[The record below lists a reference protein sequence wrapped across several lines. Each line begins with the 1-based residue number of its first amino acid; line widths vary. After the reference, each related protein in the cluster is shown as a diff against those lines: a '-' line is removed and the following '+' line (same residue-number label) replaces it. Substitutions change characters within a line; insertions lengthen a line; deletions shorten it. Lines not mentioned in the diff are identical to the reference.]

1 MRSRGGAFTAWL
13 QISVLP
19 SWPSHSASRAQL
31 LLLETEGDDGPC
43 LGHLE
48 VAHGEHSVSAS
59 RHHHHRHHH
68 PLSVSFPDDPSKQ
81 GEGPHA
87 QAPASF
93 HRAHAAPNTFH
104 CACVSGLPAAPPP
117 PPPLGSASWSPGA
130 CVLFSGSFQ
139 RQHGAWAVGVS
150 KCLLDKQVSWSVPRP
165 LQRPVWFRAQ
175 LGRGLRSARE
185 VQAHF
190 LFGNDGSRVPAQVC
204 LSVCLLR
211 ERMRT
216 APESL

>member
-1 MRSRGGAFTAWL
+1 MLVVIIIIA
-13 QISVLP
+13 III
-19 SWPSHSASRAQL
+19 
-31 LLLETEGDDGPC
+31 PC
-43 LGHLE
+43 LSPFLTTPPNRGRAPTLRLLPPFTVPTQHPTRFT
-48 VAHGEHSVSAS
+48 VHVSLVCQ
-59 RHHHHRHHH
+59 
-68 PLSVSFPDDPSKQ
+68 PL
-81 GEGPHA
+81 
-87 QAPASF
+87 
-93 HRAHAAPNTFH
+93 
-104 CACVSGLPAAPPP
+104 PPP